1 MTKALIHWPGK
12 KDLIISRKKDSFN
25 LNQDFYNG
33 SNQDDNFGIWMFD
46 HLGAAGDANIDWK
59 KVGKKEKTL
68 KNTPIIL
75 WSGDDTFD
83 VPVWDGDGRD
93 KDFDYD
99 WIVNGMKGKDNIGT
113 YNHSQDY
120 FRGGKDD
127 DYLYG
132 GEDGNDALFGDLGD
146 DTLFSSRNGISLM
159 RGGPG
164 KDILNSNPNRH
175 RHIKGLEGEI
185 SYKSDFLIGDPGKD
199 ILNGGIKLNY
209 FVLPADN
216 ENLSKRARS
225 ADVIRNFDTTYDY
238 LALPG
243 VDDYSQIKPINVAS
257 KDKTFLSIV
266 NKNGKSIGYA
276 GVIKDD
282 PELRGWGNCDFE
294 LDPEHVIIGDDANLL
309 LMAATA
315 ENWRDIET
323 TMDDLDLPTSINAKL
338 FGLNRKN
345 NLFYKNSCST
355 INPES

>member
-1 MTKALIHWPGK
+1 M
-12 KDLIISRKKDSFN
+12 
-25 LNQDFYNG
+25 
-33 SNQDDNFGIWMFD
+33 
-46 HLGAAGDANIDWK
+46 
-59 KVGKKEKTL
+59 
-68 KNTPIIL
+68 
-75 WSGDDTFD
+75 
-83 VPVWDGDGRD
+83 PVWDGDGRN

-127 DYLYG
+127 DYLHG

-175 RHIKGLEGEI
+175 RHIKGLGGEI
-185 SYKSDFLIGDPGKD
+185 SYESDFLIGDPGKD

-238 LALPG
+238 LVLPG